1 MQNLEANLFG
11 PSLRWML
18 DEAQSSG
25 LRLENIQGKW
35 REIESVPSM
44 TFVWKLFELLPWKR
58 LKYDSESD
66 PEDTR
71 KW

>member
-1 MQNLEANLFG
+1 
-11 PSLRWML
+11 ML
-18 DEAQSSG
+18 DEAQTRD
-25 LRLENIQGKW
+25 LRLENIEGKW

-58 LKYDSESD
+58 LKYDAESD

-71 KW
+71 NW